1 MQEHEKITV
10 SIPVLTPMGTGGGR
24 ICYSPAT
31 LGRKRFDK
39 YQRDLLKLLKALSG
53 ATINPDGTGADPRSR
68 ETIDAAEQ
76 QLFKALN
83 YVCGVD
89 TIEGVFGC
97 YRPFA
102 IMSDSRFW
110 AFYVTAALRS
120 VVEGTKAGRS
130 QNKKMRKRR

>member
-10 SIPVLTPMGTGGGR
+10 SIPVLTPMGTEGGR
-24 ICYSPAT
+24 ISYSPAA

-39 YQRDLLKLLKALSG
+39 YQRALLKTVKALSG
-53 ATINPDGTGADPRSR
+53 ATINPDGTGADPKSKA
-68 ETIDAAEQ
+68 IVDAAEQ
-76 QLFKALN
+76 QLFEALN

-89 TIEGVFGC
+89 TTGEAFGH

-102 IMSDSRFW
+102 IMSDGRFW
-110 AFYVTAALRS
+110 AFYVAAALRT
-120 VVEGTKAGRS
+120 VVEGTKAGRP